1 MRKESHMLQA
11 AGVRGRRV
19 DPRTPCCRAL
29 CDPDAEGTGARPRR
43 GALYIPFPLD
53 PRLDAR
59 HPTPLRSPLN
69 SHQKKETRGHAPST
83 RPPPTTPILARQAA
97 QLANSM
103 GPSNGRRLLLLAA
116 VAAADTVAA
125 QPTPTGPGPSYF
137 DPKNFNP
144 SMAIVLVV
152 LVTAFFLLGFFS
164 IYLRRCAGPP
174 LGGPDD
180 DYPRGGRRPAGLV
193 GFTYAS
199 SSRSSRRAARGLDR
213 AALESFPTMAYADV
227 KAHHKAAL
235 ECAVC
240 LSEFDGGDTLRLLLP
255 RCAHAFH
262 ADCIDAWLASHVT
275 CPVCRAVLAP
285 DAEAP
290 PPTSAVPV
298 PAAEQDVPRR
308 PAPEQAAAAAAVV
321 VVVDDAE
328 ETEEERVRREEAA
341 ELVRIGSVKRALR
354 SKSGHRRPAQF
365 PRSHTTGHSLAAPVA
380 AAAAPAVACEAS
392 GSERYTLRLP
402 EHVLREVVA
411 AGNLRR
417 SASVQ
422 TGGGGARAGR
432 SVRLGSSGRW
442 PSMSALARN
451 FSARLPAWGSVRRGE
466 ADARGKGGKV
476 AGDGKA
482 VEQCD
487 GGACAL
493 GAHV

>member
-1 MRKESHMLQA
+1 
-11 AGVRGRRV
+11 
-19 DPRTPCCRAL
+19 
-29 CDPDAEGTGARPRR
+29 
-43 GALYIPFPLD
+43 
-53 PRLDAR
+53 
-59 HPTPLRSPLN
+59 
-69 SHQKKETRGHAPST
+69 
-83 RPPPTTPILARQAA
+83 
-97 QLANSM
+97 M
-103 GPSNGRRLLLLAA
+103 GPSNGRRLYLLLAA
-116 VAAADTVAA
+116 VALAGAAADTATA

-144 SMAIVLVV
+144 SMAIVMVV

-164 IYLRRCAGPP
+164 IYMRRCAGPP

-180 DYPRGGRRPAGLV
+180 DYPAGHGRRPAGVGV

-199 SSRSSRRAARGLDR
+199 SRSSRRARGLDR
-213 AALESFPTMAYADV
+213 AVLESFPTMAYADV
-227 KAHHKAAL
+227 KAHKEGKGAL

-240 LSEFDGGDTLRLLLP
+240 LSEFDDDDTLRLLLP

-290 PPTSAVPV
+290 APAPAFAV
-298 PAAEQDVPRR
+298 PAAEQDVPRQ
-308 PAPEQAAAAAAVV
+308 PAAETAAAPEQAASDAVV
-321 VVVDDAE
+321 VVDAE

-341 ELVRIGSVKRALR
+341 ELMRIGSVKRALR
-354 SKSGHRRPAQF
+354 SKSARRPAQF
-365 PRSHTTGHSLAAPVA
+365 PRSHTTGHSLAAQ
-380 AAAAPAVACEAS
+380 APAPPRAAGEAS
-392 GSERYTLRLP
+392 DSERYTLRLP

-422 TGGGGARAGR
+422 TGGGFVGAARAGR
-432 SVRLGSSGRW
+432 SVRLGSGSGRW
-442 PSMSALARN
+442 PSMSTLARN
-451 FSARLPAWGSVRRGE
+451 FSARTRLPGWGSVRRGE
-466 ADARGKGGKV
+466 GAKV

-482 VEQCD
+482 VEQCE
-487 GGACAL
+487 GGVCPL